1 MTASVVSAMAC
12 MRPISSRGRV
22 PRRSLA
28 TTVNPAGQRAVAGA
42 STTMPSIRPVS
53 PTGGGTAVVRRGV
66 RPSAGL
72 RCAPRCDGLDD
83 TGNVLEPRLQPRMFV
98 QPAGALTQ
106 SCHHDRSRQAHHRRA
121 RLIEPPP
128 IRRSVAKI
136 DDWCSSFLLRD
147 RPTATRR
154 FGRQQPLTMQS
165 QKSCPT
171 ARCRRRGGRPFP
183 SRCGAG
189 R

>member
-12 MRPISSRGRV
+12 MRPISSKGRV
-22 PRRSLA
+22 PRSSLA

-83 TGNVLEPRLQPRMFV
+83 TGNVLEPCHKPRIFF
-98 QPAGALTQ
+98 PPTGALTQ
-106 SCHHDRSRQAHHRRA
+106 CCGHGGRRQVRCSSLR
-121 RLIEPPP
+121 PP
-128 IRRSVAKI
+128 IVTNSGAQSH
-136 DDWCSSFLLRD
+136 DLNSSTLRRD